1 MFSKY
6 VEIYSLEFNF
16 PAYFVLAGKLILEKI
31 VQSKQPPKFIR
42 RQPGAFGNRTHGDCV
57 DGIVAGNDE
66 PLFTVGHHDMPA
78 LSRDVIAQPFKNA
91 HGVALID
98 ARKFRHNSIKR

>member
-1 MFSKY
+1 
-6 VEIYSLEFNF
+6 
-16 PAYFVLAGKLILEKI
+16 
-31 VQSKQPPKFIR
+31 
-42 RQPGAFGNRTHGDCV
+42 
-57 DGIVAGNDE
+57 
-66 PLFTVGHHDMPA
+66 MPA